1 MFGRSGRPVAIA
13 GIGQTRYARRDER
26 SEPRLAAEAA
36 LAALGDA
43 GIPPSDVDG
52 MITYTLD
59 PVDEIGMCRALG
71 VRDLAYTSR
80 APGGGAGAIGTLY
93 QAAAAVAAGACE
105 TVLIWRAINQ
115 AASQRYGQPQAGGM
129 FQPGSG
135 TSSLL
140 WCMPFG
146 AQTPASWA
154 ALAIQ
159 HYMHHFGVTNRDFG
173 RIAVLQRKH
182 AATNPAAIFH
192 GKPITLEEHQASRWI
207 VEPVLRLLDCCQENA
222 GAAAAVIT
230 TLERARDSRQ
240 PPVRVVAAAQS
251 IPREVEVISNY
262 YHDDLTTMPEA
273 AGVARRL
280 WAQSGLAPRDLQVAL
295 LYDAF
300 TPNVLKQ
307 LEAFGFCA
315 HGEAKDF
322 VADGQCELTGSI
334 PTNTH
339 GGHGGEAYIHGMNL
353 VTEGVRQLR
362 GSAANQVRG
371 ARHALVS
378 SGMAGAILAG
388 A

>member
-26 SEPRLAAEAA
+26 SESRLAAEAA
-36 LAALGDA
+36 LAALNDA
-43 GIPPSDVDG
+43 GVAPGDVDG

-59 PVDEIGMCRALG
+59 PVDEIAMCRALG

-80 APGGGAGAIGTLY
+80 VPGGGAGAIGTLY
-93 QAAAAVAAGACE
+93 QAATAVAAGACE
-105 TVLIWRAINQ
+105 AVLIWRAINQ
-115 AASQRYGQPQAGGM
+115 AASQRYGQPQAGGL

-146 AQTPASWA
+146 AQTPAAWA

-159 HYMHHFGVTNRDFG
+159 RYMHVFGVTNRDFG
-173 RIAVLQRKH
+173 RVAVLLRKH

-222 GAAAAVIT
+222 GAAAAVVT
-230 TLERARDSRQ
+230 TLERARDARQ
-240 PPVRVVAAAQS
+240 PPVRIAAAAQS

-262 YHDDLTTMPEA
+262 YHDDLSVMPEA

-280 WAQSGLAPRDLQVAL
+280 WAQSGLAPRDLRVAL

-307 LEAFGFCA
+307 LEAFGFCG

-322 VADGQCELTGSI
+322 VADGHCELTGSI

-339 GGHGGEAYIHGMNL
+339 GGHTGEAYIHGMNL
-353 VTEGVRQLR
+353 VAEGVRQLR
-362 GSAANQVRG
+362 GQAANQVPG
-371 ARHALVS
+371 ARRVLVS
-378 SGMAGAILAG
+378 SGMAGAILARD
-388 A
+388 